1 MDLCVSSEEDTSVY
15 LFIEKTIQILDL
27 FSLSLLLNKEIKKGK
42 EIRQVVVQK
51 KKMKSDKCSLFRDF
65 FFFFSFLNLD
75 ETRSIIIGTNYF
87 ELYNI
92 KRNILG

>member
-1 MDLCVSSEEDTSVY
+1 MFIYGFVCVEWRRYKCVFVYWEDDSDPRFV
-15 LFIEKTIQILDL
+15 

-65 FFFFSFLNLD
+65 FFLFFFSKSGWD
-75 ETRSIIIGTNYF
+75 
-87 ELYNI
+87 
-92 KRNILG
+92 